1 MILVGLHCWRCPKS
15 RAFGSCRMQWQAEQV
30 ERLTWSAGRD
40 GCWSASGLEA
50 ASCAAGRAPST
61 GGQVMLTPMPA
72 NLSTMYCSC
81 ARPSSCMSM
90 CLAGKGFRPNC
101 RSASG
106 CYAPVTVPAAG
117 VSACCVR
124 LSRRL
129 WTPRYHQVKQSNGI
143 CCIQRSC
150 SVVLGYSLTL
160 SGRMPL
166 CLSPS
171 RYHSKYG
178 TLRTVQFLARSS
190 RRLSNGMHHIS
201 VSDTCHRQ
209 QRRQAHMRQQL
220 QLLACCR
227 VTEPCSHAAAVLASQ
242 AAHRRMVWPRGCK
255 VLHVKWY
262 GPSTSKAIG
271 CA

>member
-1 MILVGLHCWRCPKS
+1 MTLAGLCFGRCPRR
-15 RAFGSCRMQWQAEQV
+15 RAFGSCRMQRQAEQV
-30 ERLTWSAGRD
+30 ERVTWSAGRD
-40 GCWSASGLEA
+40 GCWSASGLGA
-50 ASCAAGRAPST
+50 ASRAAGRAPST

-90 CLAGKGFRPNC
+90 CLAGEGFHPNC
-101 RSASG
+101 RGPFG
-106 CYAPVTVPAAG
+106 CDAAVTVPAAG
-117 VSACCVR
+117 ASACCVS

-150 SVVLGYSLTL
+150 SVVLGCSLTL

-190 RRLSNGMHHIS
+190 RRLSSGRHRSS
-201 VSDTCHRQ
+201 VGDTRYRQ
-209 QRRQAHMRQQL
+209 QR
-220 QLLACCR
+220 
-227 VTEPCSHAAAVLASQ
+227 
-242 AAHRRMVWPRGCK
+242 
-255 VLHVKWY
+255 
-262 GPSTSKAIG
+262 
-271 CA
+271 